1 MINTTWKFC
10 LGSNFKRK
18 VEVICD
24 QKSQKKDH
32 ILIVFNSQQIIGQNE
47 VLQHWPWRCV
57 KSTCESRIFNQI
69 PEMKQ
74 RLIDFLDWLTSLSG
88 FQRNYQIQPLTLI
101 NGNGEFNVRL
111 VSSYDTQFRHGENDA
126 KNSSKFPDI
135 FVKFC
140 LDRVFISVETLFS
153 NCQKVE
159 FWRDSRGTC
168 EKTLM
173 WEVWGVWAVNEKRT
187 NWFRPTVTW
196 RETSDSTKTFFK
208 LFNSLVKK
216 KGWYKPNFRYR
227 SRLVKILRNSEYF
240 R

>member
-1 MINTTWKFC
+1 MKFFNIDPEDA
-10 LGSNFKRK
+10 SRVHVK
-18 VEVICD
+18 VGF
-24 QKSQKKDH
+24 
-32 ILIVFNSQQIIGQNE
+32 LIRYLKWS
-47 VLQHWPWRCV
+47 
-57 KSTCESRIFNQI
+57 K
-69 PEMKQ
+69 
-74 RLIDFLDWLTSLSG
+74 DWLMEASLSG

-111 VSSYDTQFRHGENDA
+111 VSSYDTQFRHEENDV

-216 KGWYKPNFRYR
+216 KGWYKSNFRYR
-227 SRLVKILRNSEYF
+227 SRLVKKIRNSEYF